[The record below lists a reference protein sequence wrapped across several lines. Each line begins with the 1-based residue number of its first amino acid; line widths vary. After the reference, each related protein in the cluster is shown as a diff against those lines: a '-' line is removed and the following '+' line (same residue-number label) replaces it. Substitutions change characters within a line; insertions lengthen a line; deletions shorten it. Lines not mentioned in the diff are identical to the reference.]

1 MSNSTRFVNRLRGVY
16 KACYAATSQ
25 SPNCGNFH
33 QVLKKKLDN
42 VPMQDSI
49 L

>member
-1 MSNSTRFVNRLRGVY
+1 MNNSTKFVNRLRGVY

-25 SPNCGNFH
+25 SPNCDNFH
-33 QVLKKKLDN
+33 RTLELMINNTPTLDCN
-42 VPMQDSI
+42 